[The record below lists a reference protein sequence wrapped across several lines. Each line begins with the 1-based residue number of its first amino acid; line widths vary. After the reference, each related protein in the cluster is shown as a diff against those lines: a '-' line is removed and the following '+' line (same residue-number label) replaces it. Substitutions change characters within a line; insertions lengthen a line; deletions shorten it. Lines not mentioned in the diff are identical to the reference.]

1 MNFQGKAVLVY
12 LEEDN
17 VTRAFFRIQ
26 PLLTEGASVAAEAV
40 AAFPDD
46 GFLRIVPDK
55 NEQHTFKERMRGL
68 CGLCLLDLRALPPE
82 ANKIRTNKNYAPA
95 RGENN
100 QFIVYSDAIR
110 PMPDGLFYQVVAEE
124 NLQSAATPQAYIRK
138 GANIQGPF
146 QRETAQP
153 VGEITQLPPDSN
165 EIYAVNVNGQELLF
179 YWPRAAAP
187 VQAQEAPAPAEAEAA
202 PVAPAPV
209 PAPAEPAAPAAPQEA
224 PAPRSALEQIQE
236 MNSALGDRVNRM
248 RETPAAPVDYR
259 PEQPQKPLVGTRLYQ
274 APQSFAAPRRA
285 HNPLMETVEQQ
296 RYAARYEA
304 PGAVLP
310 QNAEMK
316 DVPNPVDTF
325 KRALLRV
332 WQTPETQPQ
341 AVDTLLAQPGI
352 RAVLAKALSTQ
363 GEDPTLAAMHS
374 QLQELEAERLMTL
387 MQLDDAKKNLAAAR
401 EEILGEMSQD
411 ELQKLEGLRH
421 EQQACKAALSA
432 LQNAAEPL
440 EAARQEAEETIAR
453 AQRSRGALCVRA
465 RAGVAC
471 AKAELI
477 HRVETALKAAGF
489 LLAPGDALSLLAICA
504 LSEDALECRA
514 ANPADAYLGVT
525 ALAAA
530 LGAPVYDT
538 EGASAVCPLPGGN
551 SPVFLINPSVSIP
564 AVTRVLLP
572 AADRESVG
580 GYARRPFAS
589 VRFAAS
595 GEAVPQAL
603 PVYPPVDRERVRKAL
618 LADAPLTEATS
629 AALLALRKALAACG
643 APLSLITARRMQR
656 FIAATQNDLPGGVA
670 EALDRAVCAFAL
682 PHMLA
687 WQVKPEAVLPL
698 LSAMPRALR
707 ALKQA

>member
-55 NEQHTFKERMRGL
+55 NEQHTFKERMRSL

-124 NLQSAATPQAYIRK
+124 VLQSAATPQAYIRK

-146 QRETAQP
+146 RRETAQP

-187 VQAQEAPAPAEAEAA
+187 AQAQEAPAPAEAAPIAGAIPAAA
-202 PVAPAPV
+202 PAA
-209 PAPAEPAAPAAPQEA
+209 APAEPTPQEA

-236 MNSALGDRVNRM
+236 MNSALADRVSRM
-248 RETPAAPVDYR
+248 RETPAAPLDYR

-274 APQSFAAPRRA
+274 APQPFAAPRRA

-316 DVPNPVDTF
+316 DVPNPVDAF

-341 AVDTLLAQPGI
+341 AVDTLLSQPGM
-352 RAVLAKALSTQ
+352 RAILAKALSAQ

-387 MQLDDAKKNLAAAR
+387 MQLDDAKKNLTAAR

-411 ELQKLEGLRH
+411 ELQKLESLRH
-421 EQQACKAALSA
+421 EQQACKAALTA

-477 HRVETALKAAGF
+477 HRVEAALKTAGF
-489 LLAPGDALSLLAICA
+489 LFAPGDALSLLTICA
-504 LSEDALECRA
+504 LSEDALEFRA
-514 ANPADAYLGVT
+514 DNPADAYLGVT

-530 LGAPVYDT
+530 LGAPVYDA
-538 EGASAVCPLPGGN
+538 EGASALCPLPGGN
-551 SPVFLINPSVSIP
+551 SPVFLINPGVP
-564 AVTRVLLP
+564 TQAVTRALLP
-572 AADRESVG
+572 G
-580 GYARRPFAS
+580 GGQEIAGDYARHPFAT
-589 VRFAAS
+589 VRFAVS

-618 LADAPLTEATS
+618 LSDAPLNEA
-629 AALLALRKALAACG
+629 AVNALLALRKALAACG
-643 APLSLITARRMQR
+643 APLALITAQRMQR
-656 FIAATQNDLPGGVA
+656 FVAATQNDLPGGVA

-707 ALKQA
+707 ALKKA

>member
-1 MNFQGKAVLVY
+1 M
-12 LEEDN
+12 
-17 VTRAFFRIQ
+17 
-26 PLLTEGASVAAEAV
+26 P
-40 AAFPDD
+40 AFP
-46 GFLRIVPDK
+46 
-55 NEQHTFKERMRGL
+55 
-68 CGLCLLDLRALPPE
+68 
-82 ANKIRTNKNYAPA
+82 
-95 RGENN
+95 
-100 QFIVYSDAIR
+100 
-110 PMPDGLFYQVVAEE
+110 
-124 NLQSAATPQAYIRK
+124 
-138 GANIQGPF
+138 
-146 QRETAQP
+146 
-153 VGEITQLPPDSN
+153 
-165 EIYAVNVNGQELLF
+165 
-179 YWPRAAAP
+179 
-187 VQAQEAPAPAEAEAA
+187 
-202 PVAPAPV
+202 
-209 PAPAEPAAPAAPQEA
+209 
-224 PAPRSALEQIQE
+224 
-236 MNSALGDRVNRM
+236 
-248 RETPAAPVDYR
+248 
-259 PEQPQKPLVGTRLYQ
+259 
-274 APQSFAAPRRA
+274 
-285 HNPLMETVEQQ
+285 
-296 RYAARYEA
+296 
-304 PGAVLP
+304 
-310 QNAEMK
+310 
-316 DVPNPVDTF
+316 
-325 KRALLRV
+325 
-332 WQTPETQPQ
+332 
-341 AVDTLLAQPGI
+341 
-352 RAVLAKALSTQ
+352 
-363 GEDPTLAAMHS
+363 
-374 QLQELEAERLMTL
+374 
-387 MQLDDAKKNLAAAR
+387 
-401 EEILGEMSQD
+401 
-411 ELQKLEGLRH
+411 
-421 EQQACKAALSA
+421 
-432 LQNAAEPL
+432 
-440 EAARQEAEETIAR
+440 
-453 AQRSRGALCVRA
+453 
-465 RAGVAC
+465 
-471 AKAELI
+471 
-477 HRVETALKAAGF
+477 ETALKAAGF

-603 PVYPPVDRERVRKAL
+603 PAYPPVDRERVRKAL